1 MDDVTVVLEH
11 VDLLDGLDGLHVHLL
26 QRGLQLLVVG
36 AGTLVRFL
44 GELAAGGAF
53 ASVMREREEKPLL
66 VETGHMRVASSF
78 CLSNL
83 DIRPWR
89 LKPVAL
95 RSFTRILCGE
105 MGSKTYPVIPNS

>member
-1 MDDVTVVLEH
+1 MDDVAVVLEH

-36 AGTLVRFL
+36 ARTLVRFL

-66 VETGHMRVASSF
+66 VETGHMRVASGF

-95 RSFTRILCGE
+95 RSFTRIFVWGDGVEDLPC
-105 MGSKTYPVIPNS
+105 NSE